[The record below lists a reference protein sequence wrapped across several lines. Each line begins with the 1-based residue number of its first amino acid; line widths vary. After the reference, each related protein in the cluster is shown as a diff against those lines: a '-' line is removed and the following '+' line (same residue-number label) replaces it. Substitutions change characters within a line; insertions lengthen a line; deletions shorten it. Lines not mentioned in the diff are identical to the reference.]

1 MAHIAA
7 FFGSDSAVLSACR
20 RHAGK
25 QMDRCETADT
35 VSTAS
40 SAQVDR
46 RVLDDSVATAAS
58 DEALLKRE
66 ASGLSGVH
74 ESVALSVFYYEPS
87 PGTPEAGADA
97 SPRQRAAQRRHRL
110 KRRHLGAQDGILC
123 EHLMGF
129 CSSDCRICGEGP
141 PPRPRPRRPQPHR
154 GAPPEGPRRAAR
166 ALLVASGGCREGV
179 GGFHGSPT
187 RWSLEP
193 C

>member
-1 MAHIAA
+1 
-7 FFGSDSAVLSACR
+7 
-20 RHAGK
+20 
-25 QMDRCETADT
+25 MDRCETADT

-97 SPRQRAAQRRHRL
+97 GPRQRAAQRRDRL
-110 KRRHLGAQDGILC
+110 KRRHLGEQAGHPDGI
-123 EHLMGF
+123 
-129 CSSDCRICGEGP
+129 
-141 PPRPRPRRPQPHR
+141 
-154 GAPPEGPRRAAR
+154 
-166 ALLVASGGCREGV
+166 
-179 GGFHGSPT
+179 
-187 RWSLEP
+187 
-193 C
+193 